1 MNAIIRSAADREAVG
16 YRRRWARI
24 LPNVFIVYTIS
35 YLDRVNVGT
44 ALPAISQDLHLSPTE
59 AGFIGGVFFWGYLVS
74 FLEQHI
80 TGNSEAGADGSR
92 HDGQEG
98 EKQRTG

>member
-1 MNAIIRSAADREAVG
+1 VNGRFRSAADREAVG

-44 ALPAISQDLHLSPTE
+44 ALPAIS
-59 AGFIGGVFFWGYLVS
+59 
-74 FLEQHI
+74 
-80 TGNSEAGADGSR
+80 
-92 HDGQEG
+92 
-98 EKQRTG
+98 